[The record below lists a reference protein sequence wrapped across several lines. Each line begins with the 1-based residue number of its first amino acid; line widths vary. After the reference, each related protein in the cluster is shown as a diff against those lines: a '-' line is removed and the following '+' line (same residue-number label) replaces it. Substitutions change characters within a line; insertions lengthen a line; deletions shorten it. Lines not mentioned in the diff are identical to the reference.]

1 MNVTINIYGDVHI
14 HCDCCDGCGV
24 YDDNFDDALEAP
36 HEAVPDAEDGGGQ
49 TDPTA
54 EEAEAAVKALAAFF
68 LPLFSE
74 ETGEG
79 GGLRRVPPGAGA
91 DAGAADPQGERGLSA
106 GAERTEPADHRA
118 AARGK
123 IAMAHRAAT
132 DEICVAGG
140 MGNAPSSKRRGL
152 VRVSACCLLA
162 PKDLACHVCREPH
175 ITRGERCSLFT
186 YGSQNK
192 QGKRIVTRALSQ
204 SLCKIRPQ
212 SVHFSYAPYT
222 KSLYKKIARPP
233 YCGFAGFARF

>member
-14 HCDCCDGCGV
+14 HCDCCDERGV
-24 YDDNFDDALEAP
+24 YANDLEKSPEAP
-36 HEAVPDAEDGGGQ
+36 HEAVPDAEDVGEQ
-49 TDPTA
+49 TGPTA

-74 ETGEG
+74 ETDEG
-79 GGLRRVPPGAGA
+79 GGLRRVPQGAGA

-123 IAMAHRAAT
+123 IAMAHRAAA
-132 DEICVAGG
+132 DEISVAGG

-186 YGSQNK
+186 CGSQNK

-204 SLCKIRPQ
+204 SLCKNRPQ

-233 YCGFAGFARF
+233 YGG